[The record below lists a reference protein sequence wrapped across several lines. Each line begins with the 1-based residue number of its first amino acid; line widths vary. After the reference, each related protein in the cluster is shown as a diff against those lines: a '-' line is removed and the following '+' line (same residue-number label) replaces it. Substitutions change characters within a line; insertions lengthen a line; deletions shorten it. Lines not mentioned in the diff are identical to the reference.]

1 MIPQLNDI
9 IGLPLAASAAELG
22 HASEKHFQ
30 RVYERASLGGIEAQ
44 RELITL
50 RVAYLNWAYGSRYA
64 SQGDHCLET
73 SHTSGY
79 YFEAEAVRR
88 DALSM

>member
-1 MIPQLNDI
+1 MIPPLNDI

-30 RVYERASLGGIEAQ
+30 RVYEKALLGGIEAQ

-50 RVAYLNWAYGSRYA
+50 RVAYLNWAYA
-64 SQGDHCLET
+64 SQDAHYLEP
-73 SHTSGY
+73 SQNGY
-79 YFEAEAVRR
+79 AFEAETVRR
-88 DALSM
+88 AALPM

>member
-9 IGLPLAASAAELG
+9 IGLPPAASAAELG

-50 RVAYLNWAYGSRYA
+50 RVAYLNWAYARQGAHGLEA
-64 SQGDHCLET
+64 SP
-73 SHTSGY
+73 TSGY
-79 YFEAEAVRR
+79 AFEAEAIRG